1 VDLAYTELLNVVA
14 SFIDVLSEAAA
25 EPKALCEVLLNTMK
39 HLACLIPVTSYDS
52 LMYTTAS
59 TLGLFSENLRER
71 IMDCLCN
78 DILPVCLM
86 PCIRAEDRTIAE
98 YSVPSVIMTVLQHCQ
113 ETIHHVHLITT
124 LMTLKDNVCE
134 DLLEIIANGIH
145 TVRGPAVRLLFYFW
159 PIPTG
164 TSQQELELGNKTWP
178 ARTCQVKDCPTPQN
192 VASKMCLDGSFAAE
206 CGSCPPP
213 LYMCKSCLHHLE
225 DRDGKLPTINIPQVA
240 ASSSSRGLNGWV
252 IQ

>member
-1 VDLAYTELLNVVA
+1 LVTRWSTREDEETAKPVDLAYTELLNVVA

-164 TSQQELELGNKTWP
+164 TSQQELELGNK
-178 ARTCQVKDCPTPQN
+178 
-192 VASKMCLDGSFAAE
+192 SMH
-206 CGSCPPP
+206 
-213 LYMCKSCLHHLE
+213 YMCVILLH
-225 DRDGKLPTINIPQVA
+225 VV
-240 ASSSSRGLNGWV
+240 S
-252 IQ
+252 